1 MLKKKQQ
8 PNSFHFFQWPCRA
21 LSLMILALFKANDLW
36 ARAGGG
42 GGGRGGGGG
51 GRSGG
56 GGGFGHTGG
65 YGGGG
70 IGYGNSYSY
79 GSGYGHNAGGDDVLF
94 YVMLFVVLIILISI
108 YAVKRSNAGSG
119 AGDDL
124 LSQDLG
130 AGLHTG
136 AEIPLDGAQIYD
148 IQSKAKAAFF
158 LIQESWSNKNL
169 KRMRRFISDG
179 VYQRFNAQFAMM
191 NLLDQTNR
199 ISDVRVLGI
208 LPVKYTE
215 QGAYECIDI
224 EIQAAATDQFVSH
237 KYSEFNSPGGTES
250 FIEYWSFIRRR
261 DCKRDKDIFHRDECP
276 KCSGPL
282 TEKLM
287 ETARCPYCGVYIN
300 SGEFDW
306 VLSEI
311 TQQEDYIAHAMTL
324 ESEDRLSASV
334 DAIHKKD
341 PHFAK
346 QILEDRAS
354 NAFLQ
359 VIIGISKKSLQHVQR
374 FSTPSYFEKAKQ
386 DLAVKNF
393 IYNRLYLNSVDLIAI
408 EFIGEDLIQ
417 AQVQVTNSFQRVSL
431 ENEMVSFIDPQIVTH
446 HSQVILQHQLSA
458 SPSKGSIYA
467 NACGA
472 CGANQKDNLN
482 ATCDYCGSV
491 LNDPKGDWIIQ
502 DIIF

>member
-1 MLKKKQQ
+1 MLKKNQLPKICQ
-8 PNSFHFFQWPCRA
+8 SFQWPYRA
-21 LSLMILALFKANDLW
+21 LSLMNLVVFKANDLW

-42 GGGRGGGGG
+42 GGGSRGGG
-51 GRSGG
+51 GRSS
-56 GGGFGHTGG
+56 GG

-70 IGYGNSYSY
+70 IGYGNSYSSGHSSN
-79 GSGYGHNAGGDDVLF
+79 GSGGDTF
-94 YVMLFVVLIILISI
+94 FFVMIFLVVIILISV
-108 YAVKRSNAGSG
+108 YAFKRSNAGSG
-119 AGDDL
+119 AGAGAGDDL
-124 LSQDLG
+124 LSNDPG
-130 AGLHTG
+130 AGLQSG

-191 NLLDQTNR
+191 NLLDQTNM

-224 EIQAAATDQFVSH
+224 EIQATASDQFVSH
-237 KYSEFNSPGGTES
+237 KYSEFKSPGGTES

-261 DCKRDKDIFHRDECP
+261 DCQRDKDIFHRDECP
-276 KCSGPL
+276 KCSGPI

-311 TQQEDYIAHAMTL
+311 TQQEDYVAHEMAL
-324 ESEDRLSASV
+324 ESEDRLSASLQAV
-334 DAIHKKD
+334 HKKD

-359 VIIGISKKSLQHVQR
+359 VIIGISKKSLEHVQR

-386 DLAVKNF
+386 YLNEKNI

-408 EFIGEDLIQ
+408 EFVGEDLIQ
-417 AQVQVTNSFQRVSL
+417 AQVQVTNSFQRVCI
-431 ENEMVSFIDPQIVTH
+431 ENETVSFIDPEIVTH
-446 HSQVILQHQLSA
+446 RSQVILQHQLSA
-458 SPSKGSIYA
+458 LGSKGSIYG
-467 NACGA
+467 NACGV
-472 CGANQKDNLN
+472 CGASQKDSLN
-482 ATCDYCGSV
+482 ATCEYCGSV

-502 DIIF
+502 DIVF